1 MKWRKATIP
10 YLVLTLSLTSTGC
23 KMIDL
28 FPETKTVDYKS
39 AGRLPALDIP
49 PDLIQPVIDER
60 YSIPELSSPGSTT
73 FSSYSSERGGQT
85 GGTSSF
91 LPSSIQNVHIE
102 RAGTQRWLV
111 VPQPPEAIWPVIK
124 EFWQEL
130 GFLIKLEIPE
140 AGIMETDWAE
150 NRAKIPQDLLRTLFS
165 TFLDSI
171 YSTAERDKFRTRLER
186 NDAGATEV
194 YISHRGMAEV
204 MEGGNLNRSIWQ
216 PRPADP
222 DLEAEMLSRLM
233 IRFGVE
239 EHKAKLELATGRSST
254 HERAHI
260 DQEGS
265 LVVDEAFDRS
275 WRRVG
280 LALDRIGFTVEDRNR
295 EDGVYFV
302 RYVDLDAD
310 KKKQGDDEGILSNI
324 MFWRGGGDNKDVKKK
339 SNDEGML
346 SNMMFWR
353 NDKDGTR
360 AGKYRIQVHSTGTN
374 TSKITVLND
383 DGTAVSANA
392 TDRILKLLHE
402 QLK

>member
-1 MKWRKATIP
+1 MSKMRWRKATVP
-10 YLVLTLSLTSTGC
+10 LVIMLTLTSAGC

-28 FPETKTVDYKS
+28 FPDTKTIDYKS
-39 AGRLPALDIP
+39 AGRLPPLDIP
-49 PDLIQPVIDER
+49 PDLVQPAIDER
-60 YSIPELSSPGSTT
+60 YSIPELNAPGSTT
-73 FSSYSSERGGQT
+73 YSSYSSERGGQT
-85 GGTSSF
+85 GTSSF
-91 LPSSIQNVHIE
+91 LPSSIQNVYVE

-111 VPQPPEAIWPVIK
+111 VPQPPEVIWPVIK

-150 NRAKIPQDLLRTLFS
+150 NRAKIPQDLIRSLFA

-186 NDAGATEV
+186 NEAGVTEIYV
-194 YISHRGMAEV
+194 SHRGMVEV
-204 MEGGNLNRSIWQ
+204 IEGGNLNRSIWQ

-239 EHKAKLELATGRSST
+239 EHKAKIELATGRGT
-254 HERAHI
+254 TNERAYVSQ
-260 DQEGS
+260 DGA
-265 LVVDEAFDRS
+265 LVVSEAFDRS

-295 EDGVYFV
+295 EDGIYFV
-302 RYVDLDAD
+302 RYVDLDTD
-310 KKKQGDDEGILSNI
+310 KKKKGDDEGILSNM
-324 MFWRGGGDNKDVKKK
+324 MFWRGSDNKDVKKK
-339 SNDEGML
+339 GADEGML

-353 NDKDGTR
+353 SDKDGAR

-374 TSKITVLND
+374 ASKITVLND
-383 DGTAVSANA
+383 DGTAVSASA
-392 TDRILKLLHE
+392 ADRILKLLHE
-402 QLK
+402 QLR